1 MIPDSHKLISF
12 EKQILVTIKHKI
24 VSWSNWG
31 YIPDLQKYK
40 GEGHKKKKH

>member
-1 MIPDSHKLISF
+1 MIPDSHNLISF
-12 EKQILVTIKHKI
+12 EKQILVTIKYKI

-40 GEGHKKKKH
+40 GEG